1 MPIFFLRFSE
11 SGYGSNYLGWREG
24 QKANGTAPAVEA
36 TELSGTN
43 SDAAAPSVPADAPA
57 VDSVVAADVPASTG
71 TLDFVQKP
79 EY

>member
-1 MPIFFLRFSE
+1 MPIFLRFSE

-43 SDAAAPSVPADAPA
+43 SDTAAPSVPADAPA

-71 TLDFVQKP
+71 TVDFVQKP